1 MAIKYT
7 EEQLNTIDKSLLVQ
21 MFLNQQEQLE
31 TLTIQVRSLNEKMQ
45 LMMEQLVLSNSVFC
59 NHFLY
64 KVAKSFCRSLHLH
77 FVGNCKGTC
86 QAFRPDRNALQT
98 LFNCYSTRY
107 GNGSSEFS
115 SSCACSLKYWKSSSS
130 FW

>member
-1 MAIKYT
+1 MDKIT
-7 EEQLNTIDKSLLVQ
+7 HQLRLEQWTQI
-21 MFLNQQEQLE
+21 
-31 TLTIQVRSLNEKMQ
+31 I
-45 LMMEQLVLSNSVFC
+45 VFC